1 MLLQGLTTL
10 RARYSTAES
19 LWGIREL
26 NLASNRL
33 DDVGLEAVLGYAK
46 KDVCCERVMVQ
57 GNEISVSVV
66 DEASV
71 RPGGKALGP
80 V

>member
-1 MLLQGLTTL
+1 LGNDGLAVLLQGLTTL
-10 RARYSTAES
+10 RARYSTAEQ

-33 DDVGLEAVLGYAK
+33 DDEGLEAVLGYAK

-57 GNEISVSVV
+57 GNDIT
-66 DEASV
+66 V
-71 RPGGKALGP
+71 RPAKSDNEP
-80 V
+80 H